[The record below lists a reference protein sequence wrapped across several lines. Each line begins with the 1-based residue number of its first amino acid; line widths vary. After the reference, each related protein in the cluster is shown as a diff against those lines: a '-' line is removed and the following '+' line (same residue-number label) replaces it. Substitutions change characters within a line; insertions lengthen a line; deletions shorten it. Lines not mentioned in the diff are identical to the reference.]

1 MISLDDDDQRWVPT
15 HVNVTVLR
23 ARGLRTKG
31 KHGSRYVYTIIQL
44 GKEKYTTGLV
54 EKAAEPEWNE
64 ECTFELLPG
73 LLELAGTS
81 AYPPGSSN
89 LVLTVM
95 HRVLIGL
102 DVFLGQTIVPL
113 DKVFQEGVCPRNEWF
128 KLHSK
133 AGRPEKE
140 RGDLQVTVQFTRNN
154 LTASMYDL
162 SVKDKHR
169 SAFGKLKDRV
179 TGKKRDLESSS
190 AIVPGRYAALSGS
203 VGQPFAEGTRTE
215 DEQPEEPPVE
225 ERERRGSKVKDF
237 FGKLRKSSDTR
248 SCSSLASD
256 SSMATSAGE
265 PFCPPVE
272 LSSTPIYSS
281 RVVTDSFRGDTEAG
295 GKAFT
300 PHDPKVMTHKRAYS
314 DEASKVTTIPSTS
327 AVPRPCPAVETLK
340 GQSLALSKS
349 SLCINGSHVYGSEP
363 ATPKAPNPGGVLPA
377 RRALLEKC
385 SDRKSVV

>member
-1 MISLDDDDQRWVPT
+1 MTICFITISPCSDCR
-15 HVNVTVLR
+15 
-23 ARGLRTKG
+23 
-31 KHGSRYVYTIIQL
+31 
-44 GKEKYTTGLV
+44 
-54 EKAAEPEWNE
+54 
-64 ECTFELLPG
+64 
-73 LLELAGTS
+73 
-81 AYPPGSSN
+81 
-89 LVLTVM
+89 
-95 HRVLIGL
+95 
-102 DVFLGQTIVPL
+102 
-113 DKVFQEGVCPRNEWF
+113 WF

-133 AGRPEKE
+133 PGRPEKE

-203 VGQPFAEGTRTE
+203 VGQPFGEGTRTE

-256 SSMATSAGE
+256 SSMASSAGE

-281 RVVTDSFRGDTEAG
+281 RVVTDSFRGDTETG
-295 GKAFT
+295 GKGWS
-300 PHDPKVMTHKRAYS
+300 R
-314 DEASKVTTIPSTS
+314 I
-327 AVPRPCPAVETLK
+327 
-340 GQSLALSKS
+340 
-349 SLCINGSHVYGSEP
+349 
-363 ATPKAPNPGGVLPA
+363 
-377 RRALLEKC
+377 LLIFPE
-385 SDRKSVV
+385 DG